1 MTVAQAIESRPPHQR
16 KSTEGATWQ
25 PGAAATHGAPQIRE
39 LDETTEPQWEAYV
52 AAHAQGTFF
61 HKAGWRR
68 VIQNTYGHKCRYLVA
83 EGKSGIA
90 GVLPLVHV
98 RSRLFGNALISTGF
112 CVHGGILADTPEI
125 AAALAARAAELGT
138 ALKVD
143 YVELRSETPRIAEWQ
158 LKTDVYA
165 TFDRALSENEDE
177 NLKAIPRKKRADV
190 RKSLKNG
197 LLAETGAPIETF
209 HQIYAH
215 SLRGLGTPVFSRG
228 FVRALV
234 AEFGNDV
241 EISLV
246 SKDGEAVASL
256 LSFYFNDRVLP
267 YYGGALPAARG
278 LHAYDYLYWT
288 LMCRAVERGAR
299 VFDFGRSKFGT
310 GAFDYKKYWG
320 FEPRPLNYQYHLVRA
335 DEVPDINPNNPKYER
350 VVRIWQRLPLG
361 VSTVIGPWVA
371 RQLG

>member
-16 KSTEGATWQ
+16 KTSGGAEWQ
-25 PGAAATHGAPQIRE
+25 PGTAAVPDTPQIIE
-39 LDETTEPQWEAYV
+39 LDDAAEPAWEAYV
-52 AAHAQGTFF
+52 GAHAQGTFF

-68 VIQNTYGHKCRYLVA
+68 VLQNTYGHKCRYLVA
-83 EGKSGIA
+83 QGENGIS

-112 CVHGGILADTPEI
+112 CVHGGILADTPEV
-125 AAALAARAAELGT
+125 ADALAARAAELGAT
-138 ALKVD
+138 LKVD
-143 YVELRSETPRIAEWQ
+143 YVELRAESPRIAGWQ

-165 TFDRALSENEDE
+165 TFDRALSEKEDE

-190 RKSLKNG
+190 RKSLKAD
-197 LLAETGAPIETF
+197 LLAETGAPVETF
-209 HQIYAH
+209 YQIYAH
-215 SLRGLGTPVFSRG
+215 SLRGLGTPVFSRR
-228 FVRALV
+228 FVHALI
-234 AEFGNDV
+234 AEFGDDV
-241 EISLV
+241 EVSLV
-246 SKDGEAVASL
+246 SKDGEAVAAL

-299 VFDFGRSKFGT
+299 VFDFGRSKIGT

-320 FEPRPLNYQYHLVRA
+320 FEPQPLNYQYHLVRA
-335 DEVPDINPNNPKYER
+335 TEVPDINPNNPKYQR
-350 VVRIWQRLPLG
+350 MVRIWQRLPLG